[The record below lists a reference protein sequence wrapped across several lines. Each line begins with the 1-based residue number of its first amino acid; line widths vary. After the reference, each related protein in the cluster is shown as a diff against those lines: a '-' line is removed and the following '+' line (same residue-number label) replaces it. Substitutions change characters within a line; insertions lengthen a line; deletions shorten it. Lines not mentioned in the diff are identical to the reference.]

1 LQIGEYVILPFK
13 SNHIIPTLG
22 FKITFRGKSVIF
34 SGDTYVQQNIWKLTN
49 DDEQVKAI
57 FIDVSYPARLHDLGE
72 KAKHLSTDVFE
83 EELKKLKRKV
93 KIFVVH
99 IKPTFFD
106 DVRREIDQ
114 IAKKLKLDI
123 FIPKEGEIIQL

>member
-1 LQIGEYVILPFK
+1 
-13 SNHIIPTLG
+13 
-22 FKITFRGKSVIF
+22 
-34 SGDTYVQQNIWKLTN
+34 
-49 DDEQVKAI
+49 
-57 FIDVSYPARLHDLGE
+57 
-72 KAKHLSTDVFE
+72 
-83 EELKKLKRKV
+83 V

-106 DVRREIDQ
+106 EVRREIDQ